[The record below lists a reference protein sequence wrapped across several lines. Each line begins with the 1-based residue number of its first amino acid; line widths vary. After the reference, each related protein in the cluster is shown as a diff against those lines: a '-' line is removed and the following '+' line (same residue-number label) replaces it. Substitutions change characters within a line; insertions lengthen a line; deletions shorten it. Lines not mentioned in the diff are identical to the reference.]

1 MISIA
6 TLNGLQ
12 DDELQT
18 VIEQC
23 QGILKQRDED
33 RKIKALNDARTL
45 LASVGL
51 SLKDLN
57 GKSKPKVKGAVYHA
71 GHTYQHP
78 TNKAL
83 LWNARGQKPHWLR
96 ELEAEG
102 GKAAEIEPAN
112 DNVASV
118 SLRKTG

>member
-18 VIEQC
+18 VIEQA
-23 QGILKQRDED
+23 QGILKQRD
-33 RKIKALNDARTL
+33 DARKAETIDKVRSL

-51 SLKDLN
+51 SLKDVAAGKAHKGN
-57 GKSKPKVKGAVYHA
+57 GKGHVYHA

-83 LWNARGQKPHWLR
+83 TWNAKGKKPGWLVA
-96 ELEAEG
+96 LEAEG
-102 GKAAEIEPAN
+102 KTATEI
-112 DNVASV
+112 
-118 SLRKTG
+118 GM